1 MNVHHRDTEGAEVNR
16 LKSKRGF
23 LMSKWFDM
31 WVMSNWRDLV
41 EMGSGTNFI
50 FICTCCPHRTDSYDM
65 NCIECCPIS
74 RAFEMATGARW
85 ETEYFAESLRSLCLC
100 GEGP

>member
-50 FICTCCPHRTDSYDM
+50 FI
-65 NCIECCPIS
+65 
-74 RAFEMATGARW
+74 
-85 ETEYFAESLRSLCLC
+85 
-100 GEGP
+100 